1 MKQENF
7 KKMEARELHYQ
18 LSVLRDVQQVYS
30 GKTIDNVI
38 QQIESRI
45 KEQNELAK

>member
-38 QQIESRI
+38 QQIDSRI

>member
-1 MKQENF
+1 
-7 KKMEARELHYQ
+7 MEARELHYQ
-18 LSVLRDVQQVYS
+18 LSVLKDIQQVYP